1 MPWFVWLAVAWAA
14 PWPVV
19 WLLGRL
25 HLPWWPRDG
34 LESLGTGVET
44 MATTAASQPS
54 KEPA

>member
-1 MPWFVWLAVAWAA
+1 MPWFLWLAVAWVA

-25 HLPWWPRDG
+25 HLPWWPRDD
-34 LESLGTGVET
+34 LESLGTGVEG
-44 MATTAASQPS
+44 MALTTASQPS